1 MPQLSQSET
10 QPSTAEMGGCPLLEP
25 ASDSSTYATERPPHA
40 ARQSSMQ
47 STMLRVKSVARVA
60 VIGGGIAGLRVAQ
73 LRARA
78 GDEVTLCEA
87 SGAFGGQLQT
97 ERSAGYVVELG
108 AEGFVASSA
117 AMEQLASE
125 LGIASSLIGQLTLR
139 SFGFDGH
146 ALVPLA
152 PGEAAQ
158 FLGFQVPRRDLGKGI
173 RAFASGMQEVVEAMV
188 RSLPAHVDVGVG
200 EPVERLTPLGSR
212 WRVTTPRRT
221 LEVDRVVVATGAR
234 AASRLLAP
242 EFGGSATELA
252 HAALLSSVTVSLAYD
267 RGAIAHPLDGT
278 GFVVAE
284 AAIVD
289 GLRACT
295 FTSSKLAGRAPE
307 GQALLR
313 AFFRPKDDDI
323 DRDDHA
329 WSERAE
335 RGILRVL
342 SPTARPART
351 WVSRWRA
358 ALPVF
363 DAAHEARIT
372 AVEASLAGSHVTLAG
387 AAFHGSGIDAALRS
401 AERTSTW
408 S

>member
-1 MPQLSQSET
+1 M
-10 QPSTAEMGGCPLLEP
+10 
-25 ASDSSTYATERPPHA
+25 
-40 ARQSSMQ
+40 
-47 STMLRVKSVARVA
+47 ARVA

-78 GDEVTLCEA
+78 GEAVTLCEA
-87 SGAFGGQLQT
+87 SDRMGGQLQT
-97 ERSAGYVVELG
+97 ERNAGYVVELG

-117 AMEQLASE
+117 AMESLASE
-125 LGIASSLIGQLTLR
+125 LGIGSSLIGQLTLQ
-139 SFGFDGH
+139 SFGFDGK
-146 ALVPLA
+146 ALVALA

-173 RAFASGMQEVVEAMV
+173 RAFASGMQEVVEAIV
-188 RSLPAHVDVGVG
+188 RSLPPDVDVSVG
-200 EPVERLTPLGSR
+200 EPVEKLRRVGSH
-212 WRVTTPRRT
+212 WHVTTSRRT
-221 LEVDRVVVATGAR
+221 LEVERVVVATAAR
-234 AASRLLAP
+234 SASRLLEP
-242 EFGGSATELA
+242 ELGEPARALA
-252 HAALLSSVTVSLAYD
+252 RAALLSSVTVSLAYE
-267 RGAIAHPLDGT
+267 RAAIAHPLDGT

-284 AAIVD
+284 AAVLD

-295 FTSSKLAGRAPE
+295 FTSSKLAGRAPSDH
-307 GQALLR
+307 ALLR
-313 AFFRPKDDDI
+313 AFFRPPEDDI
-323 DRDDHA
+323 DRDDA
-329 WSERAE
+329 WWSERAE

-342 SPTARPART
+342 APTARPTRT

-363 DAAHEARIT
+363 DAAHEARVT
-372 AVEASLAGSHVTLAG
+372 ALEAALAGSQVTLAG

>member
-1 MPQLSQSET
+1 M
-10 QPSTAEMGGCPLLEP
+10 LL
-25 ASDSSTYATERPPHA
+25 
-40 ARQSSMQ
+40 
-47 STMLRVKSVARVA
+47 KSVARVA

-78 GDEVTLCEA
+78 GDAVTLCEA
-87 SGAFGGQLQT
+87 SSVLGGQLQT
-97 ERSAGYVVELG
+97 ELSAGYVVELG

-117 AMEQLASE
+117 AMDTLAAE
-125 LGIASSLIGQLTLR
+125 LGIGSSLIGQLTLR

-146 ALVPLA
+146 GLVALG

-158 FLGFQVPRRDLGKGI
+158 FLGFQVPRRELGKGI
-173 RAFASGMQEVVEAMV
+173 RAFSSGMREVVEAVV
-188 RSLPAHVDVGVG
+188 RSLPPHVDVGVD
-200 EPVERLTPLGSR
+200 EPVEKLRRAGSHWQLTTSR
-212 WRVTTPRRT
+212 RSF
-221 LEVDRVVVATGAR
+221 EVERVVVATAAR
-234 AASRLLAP
+234 SASRLLAP
-242 EFGGSATELA
+242 EFGAPASELE
-252 HAALLSSVTVSLAYD
+252 HAELLSSVTVSLAYE
-267 RGAIAHPLDGT
+267 RAAISHPLDGT
-278 GFVVAE
+278 GFVVTD

-295 FTSSKLAGRAPE
+295 FTSSKLAGRAPP

-313 AFFRPKDDDI
+313 AFFRPKDEDI
-323 DRDDHA
+323 DQHDVA

-342 SPTARPART
+342 APTARPTRT

-363 DAAHEARIT
+363 DAAHEARVT
-372 AVEASLAGSHVTLAG
+372 ALEAALAGSQVTLAG